1 MFLLVNCG
9 KSEWKKPTEVTF
21 YIDINRDQT
30 MDGRLSFSEGQV
42 MLRSF
47 SFDGNRIQADDVFF
61 EREFENGLIVPFSST
76 NSLGNLISAIPQGTY
91 SSVRL
96 DFQAERSDIEIN
108 YVQGVFILNS
118 GIQIPIIIEIEEIEF
133 YDVLANT
140 LGGDNEI
147 NLVAGNPSSATIILD
162 PVFWMSNIS
171 PNLLENAQTST
182 EDGIETIL
190 INSDINSA
198 IYELITEKIEKN
210 NQVIFN

>member
-118 GIQIPIIIEIEEIEF
+118 GIQIPIIM
-133 YDVLANT
+133 
-140 LGGDNEI
+140 G
-147 NLVAGNPSSATIILD
+147 
-162 PVFWMSNIS
+162 
-171 PNLLENAQTST
+171 
-182 EDGIETIL
+182 
-190 INSDINSA
+190 
-198 IYELITEKIEKN
+198 
-210 NQVIFN
+210 